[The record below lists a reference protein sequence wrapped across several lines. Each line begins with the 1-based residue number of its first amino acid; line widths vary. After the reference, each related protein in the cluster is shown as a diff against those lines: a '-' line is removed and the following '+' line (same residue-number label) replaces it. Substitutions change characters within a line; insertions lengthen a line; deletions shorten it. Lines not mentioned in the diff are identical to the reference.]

1 MSTEV
6 EETLK
11 RVQSHKGVEGV
22 IIMTADGINIKSTLP
37 DEETENYCALVSQL
51 AIKASGVVRILDESD
66 ELAFLRVRSK
76 KHEIMIAPDK
86 DFVLIVIQNPMLK

>member
-22 IIMTADGINIKSTLP
+22 IIMTAEGINIKSTLA
-37 DEETENYCALVSQL
+37 DEET
-51 AIKASGVVRILDESD
+51 RT
-66 ELAFLRVRSK
+66 
-76 KHEIMIAPDK
+76 IAPLSASAVK
-86 DFVLIVIQNPMLK
+86 RVV